1 LLLLG
6 CGFPFFQRW
15 RPHVFYSNCI
25 QVDPAKS
32 KAAIMSVLE
41 KLQKMAAA
49 RQREWD
55 NDKID
60 QTVFKLYLSRILIQ
74 RSSM

>member
-1 LLLLG
+1 
-6 CGFPFFQRW
+6 
-15 RPHVFYSNCI
+15 
-25 QVDPAKS
+25 
-32 KAAIMSVLE
+32 MSVLE